1 MRRLFRTRWLF
12 PILLVGLALLFVKLP
27 GAAPDQAL
35 ANVSS
40 PAEKAEAQAEVSARP
55 AEPPPAAAQ
64 VAEPALQAG
73 ETPEAAPA
81 ELDDTSCGTY

>member
-27 GAAPDQAL
+27 SAAPDQAL
-35 ANVSS
+35 ANVSLPS
-40 PAEKAEAQAEVSARP
+40 EKAEAQAEVNAEP
-55 AEPPPAAAQ
+55 AEPPP
-64 VAEPALQAG
+64 VAEPTLQAG